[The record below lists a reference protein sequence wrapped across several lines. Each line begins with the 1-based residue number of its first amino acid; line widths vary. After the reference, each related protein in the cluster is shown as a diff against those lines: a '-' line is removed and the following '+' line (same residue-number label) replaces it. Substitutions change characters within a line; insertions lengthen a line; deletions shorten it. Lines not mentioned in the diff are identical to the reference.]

1 MSNITHLKFR
11 DPATHN
17 RPQQN
22 NGKLS
27 VSQTAGSPIMRSV
40 SLAFYLA
47 LKEVL
52 RNRGR
57 FFIVSLVIALITLL
71 VLFIAAL
78 GEGLANGNRQY
89 VANLDA
95 QLIVF
100 LEKSDYVISSSRLET
115 NTARAI
121 RRVDGV
127 ANAGP
132 IYTSSTEIV
141 SLDEPLK
148 VSMLAAEAGQPG
160 MPAILEGKDFRSEAA
175 RETVIDRNVALRSG
189 IKVGDEIQ
197 IRSTQGVED
206 QFFTLRVVGMVDG
219 QSYFFQPTIF
229 VPPATWEKIRPQSEA
244 DLNSTTAY
252 PNIIA
257 VKLTDPSQVDRV
269 KERLIADVS
278 NIEVTDIPTTIN
290 NIPGYSAQQGTVQT
304 QGFFTL
310 LIGVLVIGGFFQIQ
324 ILQKVPQIGV
334 LKAIGSSSG
343 VVGWAAVIQIIV
355 VTAMG
360 VAIGGGL
367 TYLFSLGFPPTIP
380 LVFNG
385 TRSLIAIA
393 LLLLIGP
400 LGGMVSIIYAV
411 RIEPLQALRLG

>member
-1 MSNITHLKFR
+1 MSNIFYLEINERAPTIELDAIVKPEPVR
-11 DPATHN
+11 
-17 RPQQN
+17 
-22 NGKLS
+22 
-27 VSQTAGSPIMRSV
+27 TAGSSLLNNFL
-40 SLAFYLA
+40 LAFYLA
-47 LKEVL
+47 IKEII

-57 FFIVSLVIALITLL
+57 FLLVSLVIALITLL

-100 LEKSDYVISSSRLET
+100 LEKSDYVISSSRLDK
-115 NTARAI
+115 NTARAV
-121 RRVDGV
+121 RRVEGV
-127 ANAGP
+127 ADAGP

-141 SLDEPLK
+141 SLPEPLK
-148 VSMLAAEAGQPG
+148 VSMIAAEAGQPG
-160 MPAILEGKDFRSEAA
+160 MPAIIEGKEFRSATA
-175 RETVIDRNVALRSG
+175 REAVIDRNVALRSG
-189 IKVGDEIQ
+189 LKIGDEIQ

-206 QFFTLRVVGMVDG
+206 KFFTLTVVGLVEG

-229 VPPATWEKIRPQSEA
+229 VPPTTWERVRPQSDA
-244 DLNSTTAY
+244 DLNSDTAY

-257 VKLTDPSQVDRV
+257 VRVTDPSQIETV
-269 KERLIADVS
+269 KARLMANVS
-278 NIEVTDIPTTIN
+278 NIEASDIESTIN

-334 LKAIGSSSG
+334 LKAIGSSNAI
-343 VVGWAAVIQIIV
+343 VGWAAVIQIIT

-367 TYLFSLGFPPTIP
+367 TYLSSLGFPPTIP

-385 TRSLIAIA
+385 ARSIIAIA
-393 LLLLIGP
+393 LLLFIGP

-411 RIEPLQALRLG
+411 RIEPLKALRLG

>member
-1 MSNITHLKFR
+1 MSNIANLKF
-11 DPATHN
+11 
-17 RPQQN
+17 
-22 NGKLS
+22 GKPGS
-27 VSQTAGSPIMRSV
+27 DNKSQDLPGQTDIIRTAGGSPLQNM

-47 LKEVL
+47 VKEVL

-57 FFIVSLVIALITLL
+57 FFLVSLVIALITLL

-89 VANLDA
+89 VANIDA

-100 LEKSDYVISSSRLET
+100 LEKSDFVISSSRLET
-115 NTARAI
+115 NTARSI

-127 ANAGP
+127 AGAGP

-141 SLDEPLK
+141 SLEEPLK
-148 VSMLAAEAGQPG
+148 VSMLAAEAGRPG
-160 MPAILEGKDFRSEAA
+160 MPAILEGQNFRSGQA
-175 RETVIDRNVALRSG
+175 REVVIDRNVALRSG
-189 IKVGDEIQ
+189 IKVGDEIE

-206 QFFTLRVVGMVDG
+206 KFFRLKVVGLVEG

-229 VPPATWEKIRPQSEA
+229 VPPGTWENVRPQAEA
-244 DLNSTTAY
+244 DLNSDTPY

-257 VKLTDPSQVDRV
+257 VKLADPSQIDAV
-269 KERLIADVS
+269 KARLLANVS
-278 NIEVTDIPTTIN
+278 NIEVTDIPTAIN

-310 LIGVLVIGGFFQIQ
+310 LIGILVIGGFFQIQ
-324 ILQKVPQIGV
+324 VLQKVPQIGV
-334 LKAIGSSSG
+334 LKAIGSSNG
-343 VVGWAAVIQIIV
+343 VVGWAAVIQIIA

-385 TRSLIAIA
+385 IRSLIAIA
-393 LLLLIGP
+393 LLLFIGP

-411 RIEPLQALRLG
+411 RIEPLRALRLG

>member
-1 MSNITHLKFR
+1 MRHLF
-11 DPATHN
+11 
-17 RPQQN
+17 
-22 NGKLS
+22 
-27 VSQTAGSPIMRSV
+27 
-40 SLAFYLA
+40 LALYLA

-57 FFIVSLVIALITLL
+57 FFLVSLVIALITLL

-89 VANLDA
+89 IANLDA
-95 QLIVF
+95 QLVVF
-100 LEKSDYVISSSRLET
+100 LEKSDYIIPSSRLET
-115 NTARAI
+115 NTARMV

-127 ANAGP
+127 ADAGA
-132 IYTSSTEIV
+132 IYTSNTEII

-148 VSMLAAEAGQPG
+148 VSMLAVEPGRPG
-160 MPAILEGKDFRSEAA
+160 MPAILEGREFRGGEA
-175 RETVIDRNVALRSG
+175 REAVIDRNVALRSG
-189 IKVGDEIQ
+189 IKVGDEIV

-206 QFFTLRVVGMVDG
+206 ELFTLEVVGLVDG
-219 QSYFFQPTIF
+219 QSYAFQPTIF
-229 VPPATWEKIRPQSEA
+229 VPPAAWEKIRPQSEA
-244 DLNSTTAY
+244 DLNSDTPY

-257 VKLTDPSQVDRV
+257 VRLSDPSQIEIVRA
-269 KERLIADVS
+269 RLSANVP
-278 NIEVTDIPTTIN
+278 NVEVTDIATTIN
-290 NIPGYSAQQGTVQT
+290 NVPGYSAQQGTVQT

-334 LKAIGSSSG
+334 LKAIGSSNG

-360 VAIGGGL
+360 VGIGGAL

-385 TRSLIAIA
+385 SRSLIAIA
-393 LLLLIGP
+393 LLLFIGP

-411 RIEPLQALRLG
+411 RIEPLKALRLG

>member
-1 MSNITHLKFR
+1 MSNIVLDLNT
-11 DPATHN
+11 PAPSITVDTEMN
-17 RPQQN
+17 SGAVQTRGNALLN
-22 NGKLS
+22 NFF
-27 VSQTAGSPIMRSV
+27 
-40 SLAFYLA
+40 LAFYLA
-47 LKEVL
+47 LKEVI

-57 FFIVSLVIALITLL
+57 FFLVSLVIALITLL

-100 LEKSDYVISSSRLET
+100 LEKSDYVISLSRLET
-115 NTARAI
+115 RTARAV

-127 ANAGP
+127 ADAGP

-141 SLDEPLK
+141 SLAEPLN
-148 VSMLAAEAGQPG
+148 VSMLAAEAEHPG
-160 MPAILEGKDFRSEAA
+160 MPAIIEGREFRGGTT
-175 RETVIDRNVALRSG
+175 REVVIDRNVALRSG

-206 QFFTLRVVGMVDG
+206 NFFTLRVVGMVNG

-229 VPPATWEKIRPQSEA
+229 VPPATWEKIRPQSDA
-244 DLNSTTAY
+244 DVDSDVAY

-257 VKLTDPSQVDRV
+257 VKLADASQADLV
-269 KERLIADVS
+269 KARLLESVN
-278 NIEVTDIPTTIN
+278 NIEVTDITTTIN

-334 LKAIGSSSG
+334 LKAIGSSNG

-393 LLLLIGP
+393 LLLFIGP

-411 RIEPLQALRLG
+411 RIEPLKALRLG

>member
-1 MSNITHLKFR
+1 MKNFF
-11 DPATHN
+11 
-17 RPQQN
+17 
-22 NGKLS
+22 
-27 VSQTAGSPIMRSV
+27 
-40 SLAFYLA
+40 LASYLA
-47 LKEVL
+47 IKEVI

-57 FFIVSLVIALITLL
+57 FLLVALVIALITLL

-100 LEKSDYVISSSRLET
+100 LEKSDFSISSSRLET
-115 NTARAI
+115 NTVKSV

-127 ANAGP
+127 ADAGA

-141 SLDEPLK
+141 SLPEPLK
-148 VSMLAAEAGQPG
+148 VSMLGAEPGRPG
-160 MPAILEGKDFRSEAA
+160 MPPVIAGREFRGGEA
-175 RETVIDRNVALRSG
+175 REAVMDRNVALRTD
-189 IKVGDEIQ
+189 IEIGDVIQ
-197 IRSTQGVED
+197 IRSTQGTED
-206 QFFTLRVVGMVDG
+206 EFFDLEVVGLVEG

-229 VPPATWEKIRPQSEA
+229 VPPATWEIIRPQSQSELTS
-244 DLNSTTAY
+244 DTPY

-257 VKLTDPSQVDRV
+257 VKLADPLQAEAMSARLVD
-269 KERLIADVS
+269 EIS
-278 NIEVTDIPTTIN
+278 NIEVANIETTIN

-310 LIGVLVIGGFFQIQ
+310 LIGILVIGGFFQIQ

-334 LKAIGSSSG
+334 LKAIGSSNG
-343 VVGWAAVIQIIV
+343 VVGLSAVIQIIV
-355 VTAMG
+355 VTMIG
-360 VAIGGGL
+360 VGIGGGL

-385 TRSLIAIA
+385 SRSLIAVI
-393 LLLLIGP
+393 LLLVIGP

-411 RIEPLQALRLG
+411 RIEPLKALRLG

>member
-1 MSNITHLKFR
+1 MKNTF
-11 DPATHN
+11 
-17 RPQQN
+17 
-22 NGKLS
+22 
-27 VSQTAGSPIMRSV
+27 
-40 SLAFYLA
+40 LAFYLA
-47 LKEVL
+47 LKEVF
-52 RNRGR
+52 RNKGR
-57 FFIVSLVIALITLL
+57 FLLVSLVIALITLL

-95 QLIVF
+95 DLVVF
-100 LEKSDYVISSSRLET
+100 LEKSDYIISASRLDT
-115 NTARAI
+115 NTIRSV

-127 ANAGP
+127 ADAGP

-141 SLDEPLK
+141 STEEPLK
-148 VSMLAAEAGQPG
+148 VSLLGAEAGRPG
-160 MPAILEGKDFRSEAA
+160 MPPILEGRDFRGGEA
-175 RETVIDRNVALRSG
+175 RETVIDRGVAIRRG
-189 IKVGDEIQ
+189 IKVGDEII

-206 QFFTLRVVGMVDG
+206 EFFRLTVVGLVDG

-229 VPPATWEKIRPQSEA
+229 VPPATWERIRPQSDA
-244 DLNSTTAY
+244 DLNSDTAY

-257 VKLTDPSQVDRV
+257 AKLTDPSQADVMQ
-269 KERLIADVS
+269 ERLMASVK
-278 NIEVTDIPTTIN
+278 NIEVTDIETTIN

-334 LKAIGSSSG
+334 LKAIGSSNG
-343 VVGWAAVIQIIV
+343 VVGWSSVIQIII
-355 VTAMG
+355 VTAFG
-360 VAIGGGL
+360 VGLGGGL
-367 TYLFSLGFPPTIP
+367 TYLFSLGLPPTIP
-380 LVFNG
+380 FVFNG
-385 TRSLIAIA
+385 TRSLIAII

-411 RIEPLQALRLG
+411 RIEPLKALRLG